1 MHGCHWCG
9 SEWVGGSLEWVTVD
23 RQTKHSQC
31 ILNERRHLSF
41 NLKFHLA
48 VKGSRTSVTPWASG
62 GQVRWA
68 QTLPCSICD
77 KGQRLGNNNKTTF
90 FSKRSVA
97 VSDIL
102 QSCIFHIHFTEHLI
116 WNLFPPSGFESVLFF
131 NASLPLLFSWRWF
144 YNGSLWHSVAVSST
158 TAFISPFYLYWNS
171 WPMPLLDHLSLIV
184 ENVLL
189 MCEPGR
195 LAILNSSYAPKL
207 SSICVLK
214 IVFMSLWTKLELFSV
229 YGHSLAKSCSCIG
242 LKCSERLCPQLWN
255 FVSLILPIKS

>member
-1 MHGCHWCG
+1 MQKATTPPISVSTLVYVFTLTRGAGLAVIYAWF
-9 SEWVGGSLEWVTVD
+9 SSLEWVSVD

-41 NLKFHLA
+41 NLNFRSA
-48 VKGSRTSVTPWASG
+48 VKGSRTSAMPWASG

-77 KGQRLGNNNKTTF
+77 EGQRLGNNNKTTF

-97 VSDIL
+97 MSDIP

-116 WNLFPPSGFESVLFF
+116 WNLLPPSGFESVLFF

-158 TAFISPFYLYWNS
+158 TAFISPF
-171 WPMPLLDHLSLIV
+171 LS
-184 ENVLL
+184 VL
-189 MCEPGR
+189 E
-195 LAILNSSYAPKL
+195 
-207 SSICVLK
+207 
-214 IVFMSLWTKLELFSV
+214 
-229 YGHSLAKSCSCIG
+229 
-242 LKCSERLCPQLWN
+242 
-255 FVSLILPIKS
+255 